1 MMYQKFWNQFLTEA
15 IEPTFNLDNDE
26 PTKPDPQP
34 VASQEKPEI
43 SEPEKT
49 PDIPSA
55 TGVGAYLISKGFY
68 PDKELGR
75 GVDGVVVGAT
85 NKKTGQKVA
94 VKFVRQTTEG
104 DMRREAKNY
113 ETIKNKRN
121 SLGEFAKHFPVV
133 YSSSVE
139 EVPFNGEPIDGQK
152 MPTAVIIMEQLE
164 ELPKEVAVGL
174 FPTGDLR
181 RNNAKAIQKRDKR
194 IFKNDKLVGG
204 MIGLAYS
211 LLENANAWTP
221 NFPVDAEIEVS
232 EEIMNNFKELKI
244 PIQEP
249 PGWDKLF
256 QSKQGL
262 FLATLFMKLTYEKMV
277 EIAPNEDEKNLVL
290 DYEQNIKKTLMEIF
304 YKAYSRSVVSGAV
317 QGAAAPSSTLRGM
330 DQFYGQEG
338 EIEKSFP
345 ESISIRKAMKA
356 LGMEGLKPFDVHSG
370 NVMMRPKTKEIVIVD
385 LGRFKT

>member
-1 MMYQKFWNQFLTEA
+1 MYNRFWNQFLTEA
-15 IEPTFNLDNDE
+15 SQSTFDFENGS
-26 PTKPDPQP
+26 TRADPQQ
-34 VASQEKPEI
+34 AGSQE
-43 SEPEKT
+43 EPESQEPEEA
-49 PDIPSA
+49 PDVSSA
-55 TGVGAYLISKGFY
+55 TGVGAYLLSKGFY

-85 NKKTGQKVA
+85 NKRTGQKVA

-133 YSSSVE
+133 YSSSIE
-139 EVPFNGEPIDGQK
+139 EVPFDGEPIDGQK
-152 MPTAVIIMEQLE
+152 MPTAVIVMEQLE
-164 ELPKEVAVGL
+164 ELPKEAAAGL
-174 FPTGDLR
+174 FPTGDLGR
-181 RNNAKAIQKRDKR
+181 KNAQATRQRDER
-194 IFKNDKLVGG
+194 IFKNERLVGG
-204 MIGLAYS
+204 MIGLAYD
-211 LLENANAWTP
+211 LLENANVWTP
-221 NFPVDAEIEVS
+221 DFPVDAEMEVS
-232 EEIMNNFKELKI
+232 EEIMSNFKELKI

-249 PGWDKLF
+249 PGWDKIF

-277 EIAPNEDEKNLVL
+277 NIAPNEDEKSLVL

-317 QGAAAPSSTLRGM
+317 QGAATPYSTLRGL

-345 ESISIRKAMKA
+345 ESVSIRKAMKA

>member
-139 EVPFNGEPIDGQK
+139 EVPFDGEPIDGQK

-174 FPTGDLR
+174 FPTGDLG

>member
-1 MMYQKFWNQFLTEA
+1 MYQKFWNQFLTEA
-15 IEPTFNLDNDE
+15 VEPTFNLDNDE

-34 VASQEKPEI
+34 VASQEKPET

-133 YSSSVE
+133 YSSSIE
-139 EVPFNGEPIDGQK
+139 EVPLDGEPIDGQK
-152 MPTAVIIMEQLE
+152 IPTAVIIMEQLE

-174 FPTGDLR
+174 FPTGDLGR
-181 RNNAKAIQKRDKR
+181 KNAKAIQKRDKR

-249 PGWDKLF
+249 PGWNKLF

-290 DYEQNIKKTLMEIF
+290 DYEQSIKKTLMEIF
-304 YKAYSRSVVSGAV
+304 YKAYSRSVISGAV
-317 QGAAAPSSTLRGM
+317 QGAAAPYSTLRGL
-330 DQFYGQEG
+330 DQFYGQEK

-345 ESISIRKAMKA
+345 ESMSVRKAMKA

>member
-133 YSSSVE
+133 YSSSIE

-174 FPTGDLR
+174 FPTGDLG

-317 QGAAAPSSTLRGM
+317 QGTAAPHSTLRGM

>member
-1 MMYQKFWNQFLTEA
+1 MYQKFWNQFLTEA

-68 PDKELGR
+68 PDKALGR

-133 YSSSVE
+133 YSSSIE

-174 FPTGDLR
+174 FPTGDLG

-211 LLENANAWTP
+211 LLENANAWAP

>member
-1 MMYQKFWNQFLTEA
+1 MYQKFWNQFLTEA

-133 YSSSVE
+133 YSSSIE